1 MTRDEYRRLAYT
13 VALGAI
19 GGLVWS
25 WLHLPLPWM
34 VGPLL
39 AATIGAVSGVPV
51 LIPARLRDWQNAVLG
66 VLLGCSF
73 TPSIFDHAS
82 AWSLSLAGL
91 LGYLAVSIG
100 VLYLVMRRCGY
111 DPATSFFAAAPGG
124 IYEMVSAGAARGGDA
139 RTLTLSHSVRV
150 VLVALA
156 IPLYFAWTEGYSSGA
171 VVAKVSATNWYEYGY
186 WRDLGM
192 LLSSAVLG
200 STIARRLRLPVP
212 ELIGSMAFSALVHAT
227 GLTAA
232 SPPWLLVVIAQLIVG
247 ASLGMR
253 FLGVEPKTIFK
264 IAVVSLPLTA
274 LQLGIT
280 GLFVFGLHWL
290 TGLPVMMLI
299 LAFSPGGL
307 AEMSLIALFLGADPT
322 FVAAHHLLRVT
333 LIIISAALVFDGG
346 LFLVR
351 KFGGSNA
358 R

>member
-1 MTRDEYRRLAYT
+1 MTRDEYQRLAYT
-13 VALGAI
+13 VALAAI

-34 VGPLL
+34 IGPLV

-51 LIPARLRDWQNAVLG
+51 LVPARLRDWLNAVLG

-73 TPSIFDHAS
+73 SPSIFEHAG
-82 AWSLSLAGL
+82 AWTTSLTGL
-91 LGYLAVSIG
+91 LGYLAVSVG

-111 DPATSFFAAAPGG
+111 DPATSFFSAAPGG

-150 VLVALA
+150 VIVALA
-156 IPLYFAWTEGYSSGA
+156 IPLYFAWTEGYASGA
-171 VVAKVSATNWYEYGY
+171 VSAAKVDTASWQDYAF
-186 WRDLGM
+186 WRDLGL

-200 STIARRLRLPVP
+200 STIARKLKLPVP
-212 ELIGSMAFSALVHAT
+212 ELIGSMAFSALVHAI

-253 FLGVEPKTIFK
+253 FLGVLPKTILK
-264 IAVVSLPLTA
+264 IAVVSLPMTV
-274 LQLGIT
+274 LQLAIT
-280 GLFVFGLHWL
+280 GLFVVGLHWL

-307 AEMSLIALFLGADPT
+307 AELSLIALFLGQDPT

-333 LIIISAALVFDGG
+333 LIIISAALVFDCGAWVARK
-346 LFLVR
+346 LAAVR
-351 KFGGSNA
+351 
-358 R
+358 